1 MNIFY
6 ILDEL
11 ENNLIKIECYWILSK
26 IFSNNEEDNKK
37 KLLVDYMSHFFLG
50 ETNITK
56 ENIDNNKKEYTLY
69 DKDKNKNSQKKQ
81 NY

>member
-1 MNIFY
+1 
-6 ILDEL
+6 
-11 ENNLIKIECYWILSK
+11 
-26 IFSNNEEDNKK
+26 
-37 KLLVDYMSHFFLG
+37 MSHFFLG